1 VIAPRL
7 FACSGAKIAAADPVA
22 AGRLCVELDSIGN
35 KPNVHIR
42 FENVARVFRQNL
54 SPRLIDFL
62 EIVSYVFTADC
73 ATSRGKKWTDD
84 YSTEPWGRDFAFV
97 IPVREPD
104 FWDAAKIKGLIEEV
118 LGFLSNDKSSFT
130 FVPLERD
137 RADQQPYFE
146 FGDIKDWPFH
156 RPERVVMFSGGLD
169 SLAGAVDTAMADAKT
184 VLVSH
189 RPVSTLDSRQKKLVT
204 ELQRLFPDQLIH
216 IPVWINKAE
225 SFGREPTQ
233 RTRSFLYSA
242 LGAVVAQSV
251 QAGGVRFYE
260 NGIVS
265 LNLPIAQ
272 EALRARASRT
282 THPVALHLLAS
293 LCAAVIERD
302 FTLDNPYLFK
312 TKAEVVAT
320 LATHRAAHLIADT
333 CSCSHSMFQ
342 SKTQRH
348 CGRCSQCIDRRFAT
362 TAADLLAYDSETD
375 YVSDVFVGP
384 RKDALE
390 RAIAV
395 DYTRH
400 GIELHR
406 RSETELAAIFNAELS
421 RAVRYE
427 AKRSEVAERIISMHK
442 RHGEVVTRVLEQK
455 VAENAGKLVG
465 GNLDGTSLLALALGP
480 EHLRQH
486 HQLST
491 QAREPGSAE
500 SDSTVESPQSQ
511 GAALARVEETL
522 GTILAKLGVS
532 APEGI
537 KAKKKRKPG
546 KRDTIIFAAI
556 LMELKGMKYC
566 SFLQDHGIK
575 PKWSESGPDTYP
587 RGYQAGDP
595 WRKRVQDEKTR
606 AKVRMNKYADSELAT
621 ALNNYLPD
629 EFDKINP
636 LLHSRNS
643 PDASKTSTP

>member
-118 LGFLSNDKSSFT
+118 LGFLSNDKYSFT

-302 FTLDNPYLFK
+302 FTVDNPYLFK

-320 LATHRAAHLIADT
+320 LATHQAAHLIADT

>member
-118 LGFLSNDKSSFT
+118 LGFLSNDKYSFT

-320 LATHRAAHLIADT
+320 LATHQAAHLIADT